1 MAHDTDSHIT
11 TDHDTIR
18 KWAESRDGKPAAVA
32 ETHTGKDAGILR
44 IMFSDEAENDGLEEV
59 GWDEFFKTFEDRGLA
74 FLYQDETKSDHGTS
88 RFHKFVDRSQHKE
101 G

>member
-1 MAHDTDSHIT
+1 MTDHQSHVT

-18 KWAESRDGKPAAVA
+18 TWAESRDGKPAAVA
-32 ETHTGKDAGILR
+32 ETHRKGDAGILR
-44 IMFSDEAENDGLEEV
+44 ILFSDEAEEDGLEAV
-59 GWDEFFKTFEDRGLA
+59 PWDEFFKTFDDRGLA
-74 FLYQDETKSDHGTS
+74 FLYQEETKGGGSPS